1 MFGDLEVMSTLEFYQ
16 YNIVPSSIVDQ
27 TFIVWI
33 QPLQQYN
40 FSGIKIQ
47 EYIYSVSREK
57 CKMQQGRNEC

>member
-1 MFGDLEVMSTLEFYQ
+1 MFGDLEVMSALEFYQ
-16 YNIVPSSIVDQ
+16 YKIVPSSIVDQ

-47 EYIYSVSREK
+47 EYVCSASHEK
-57 CKMQQGRNEC
+57 CKI

>member
-1 MFGDLEVMSTLEFYQ
+1 MFGDLEVMSALEFYQ
-16 YNIVPSSIVDQ
+16 YKIVPSSIVDQ

-47 EYIYSVSREK
+47 EYVYSASREK
-57 CKMQQGRNEC
+57 CKM